1 MSREYYNT
9 YWQHEAPPENDPL
22 SPIRLSLFLNHIQ
35 QSRPQS
41 ILDIGCG
48 DGALTDRIGK
58 LGFNISGVD
67 LSETAIRKAQT
78 SFPHISFDLIRSN
91 GTLPYAPGQFDA
103 ILRGK

>member
-9 YWQHEAPPENDPL
+9 YWQHGAPPEKDPL

-48 DGALTDRIGK
+48 DGTLTDRIGK

-78 SFPHISFDLIRSN
+78 SFLISRSISFDRTAHPTRQDNL
-91 GTLPYAPGQFDA
+91 TQF
-103 ILRGK
+103 LRGSD